1 MLSACVDWDSIKS
14 VQFFNGAVAHR
25 LSSNNIEQ
33 IRCSGK
39 PCTMIHINRF
49 ECVRTGPDR
58 SGTLISQFHCSGEY
72 LEDRGWRVSPSS
84 DWSISCETCDPK
96 MPQEG
101 YPRQVV
107 TQTDVVPLH
116 VYPDSCSLYV
126 RVSSTIVPTFTGTL
140 GLGLAVIMLSISI
153 AVMLKALS
161 VKHRKD

>member
-1 MLSACVDWDSIKS
+1 MLSTLLMLSACVDWDSIKS

-96 MPQEG
+96 MRLSRQLLSLCSGVVDHRSHLHRNIGAWVGCYYAFYIYRSDAEG
-101 YPRQVV
+101 VKCK
-107 TQTDVVPLH
+107 TQKRLINFLCNKNP
-116 VYPDSCSLYV
+116 Y
-126 RVSSTIVPTFTGTL
+126 
-140 GLGLAVIMLSISI
+140 
-153 AVMLKALS
+153 
-161 VKHRKD
+161 